1 MPRILLHNAEIP
13 HFYKTFGHNYESG
26 FLFSETALEW
36 LRARD
41 CLDDQSKLLTQDDPR
56 MLECWD
62 ALGMSMF
69 RLTETDKPFMC
80 DWLFRAGVVDVPL
93 GVDWEIVWD
102 SKTHQQVVV
111 EKHETWRLP
120 VV

>member
-1 MPRILLHNAEIP
+1 MQRVLLHNAFIS
-13 HFYKTFGHNYESG
+13 HHYKTFGHNHESG
-26 FLFSETALEW
+26 VLLSILAYEW
-36 LRARD
+36 FHKHECWAIDGLA
-41 CLDDQSKLLTQDDPR
+41 QDDPR

-69 RLTETDKPFMC
+69 RLTEKDKPFMC

-120 VV
+120 VI